1 MMHKRRNQHGKNES
15 QLNGE
20 LIWQRMMPL
29 PEGIIQELFHVRR
42 RPLSGVRAGPGKASS
57 HSPQLNTLISVFP
70 AHFLAIGWT
79 RPRSLLAKVCRKL
92 SSIFNLGMFHSLSR
106 IRRIRT
112 LTAKVREQGRF
123 STGSSTERVWDWQN
137 PNSSITQVLVD
148 FSFTEIFG

>member
-1 MMHKRRNQHGKNES
+1 MMHKWNRHGKNES

-20 LIWQRMMPL
+20 LIWQRTMPL
-29 PEGIIQELFHVRR
+29 PEGIIQELFHVRP
-42 RPLSGVRAGPGKASS
+42 RPLRGLRAGPGKASS

-79 RPRSLLAKVCRKL
+79 QPRSLLAKVCRKL
-92 SSIFNLGMFHSLSR
+92 SSIFNLGMFLCLSR
-106 IRRIRT
+106 IKRIRT

-123 STGSSTERVWDWQN
+123 STSSQTKRVWDWQS
-137 PNSSITQVLVD
+137 PNSSITQALVD